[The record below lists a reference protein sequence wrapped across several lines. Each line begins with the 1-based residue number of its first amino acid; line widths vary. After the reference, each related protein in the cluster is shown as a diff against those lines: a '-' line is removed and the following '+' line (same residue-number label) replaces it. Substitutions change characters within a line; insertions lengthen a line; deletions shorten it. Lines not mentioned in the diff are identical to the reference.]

1 MNKRELTI
9 IRCYDNSNEEITVV
23 ELLEKIHDFA
33 NVEEL
38 LSDEE
43 SQEYNILKDEMYGCG
58 DMVFESKASTKEVLQ
73 KYKITEK
80 EYQYICQK
88 LIEGLS
94 FGGCGWCV

>member
-38 LSDEE
+38 LYKIKND
-43 SQEYNILKDEMYGCG
+43 
-58 DMVFESKASTKEVLQ
+58 LQ
-73 KYKITEK
+73 KKKMKI
-80 EYQYICQK
+80 
-88 LIEGLS
+88 LLGLMK
-94 FGGCGWCV
+94 C